1 MGERT
6 QALVEVLQ
14 GDSLKQLVG
23 VSLHYQWGFGRLM
36 LMDVLNIQR
45 QLRRMDFRA
54 ELNNDFSKNKLS
66 VLLGTKILRF
76 STQGEENF
84 SCAAQRR
91 SYLENLEQVMLQSD
105 NNNGYAHLIIILNQQ
120 GLYQKSVLALY
131 NHRQELVSLRR
142 WIKQGGGAYFGNKI
156 WRNGYRSLCKAQGV
170 QLISPHE
177 GASSELPAAKIH
189 NTQVIIEL
197 TLDES
202 NTLRYLCCCK
212 YEDGA
217 DLLQNLLNL
226 SISVDG
232 LIIFDS
238 HGNRTKLFQE
248 ISRKLD
254 SHWKV
259 TELSSKE
266 QYFLDENNPAGT
278 YAKLVLEFDKIDLKN
293 NLLILYNAKS
303 EAVTLQDWI
312 ALTAGSNLHNER
324 WLLGFWLMCESYGFN
339 IYDPRESKDALIL
352 MG

>member
-84 SCAAQRR
+84 SCTDQRR

-105 NNNGYAHLIIILNQQ
+105 NNNGYAHLIIVINQQ

-170 QLISPHE
+170 QLISPPE
-177 GASSELPAAKIH
+177 GSSSELPAAKSH

-197 TLDES
+197 KLDES
-202 NTLRYLCCCK
+202 NTLRYLCRCK

-254 SHWKV
+254 SHWKI

-266 QYFLDENNPAGT
+266 QYFLDENNPTGT

-293 NLLILYNAKS
+293 NLLVLYNAKS
-303 EAVTLQDWI
+303 EAVTLQNWI
-312 ALTAGSNLHNER
+312 DLTAGSNLHNER

-352 MG
+352 MS

>member
-1 MGERT
+1 
-6 QALVEVLQ
+6 
-14 GDSLKQLVG
+14 
-23 VSLHYQWGFGRLM
+23 M
-36 LMDVLNIQR
+36 LGI
-45 QLRRMDFRA
+45 
-54 ELNNDFSKNKLS
+54 S
-66 VLLGTKILRF
+66 
-76 STQGEENF
+76 
-84 SCAAQRR
+84 
-91 SYLENLEQVMLQSD
+91 
-105 NNNGYAHLIIILNQQ
+105 
-120 GLYQKSVLALY
+120 
-131 NHRQELVSLRR
+131 
-142 WIKQGGGAYFGNKI
+142 GAYFGNKI
-156 WRNGYRSLCKAQGV
+156 WRNSYRSLCKAQGV
-170 QLISPHE
+170 QLISPPE

-197 TLDES
+197 ILDES
-202 NTLRYLCCCK
+202 NTLRYLCRCK

-266 QYFLDENNPAGT
+266 QYFLDENNLTGT
-278 YAKLVLEFDKIDLKN
+278 YAKLVLAFDKIDLKN

-312 ALTAGSNLHNER
+312 DLTAGSNLHNER

-352 MG
+352 I